1 VLLLPQ
7 VQKRKLEAERQRVKH
22 VIDKEEVA
30 IRALLVQNR
39 KRDAL
44 LCLKKKKWQENMM
57 TKLDESLLDV
67 EKALVDLQNTR
78 QNITMVK
85 VMRESNAVLR
95 RMQSEISADDVARMI
110 EETAEH
116 QAWLHEV
123 DSIFASSLEMDPNA
137 HRAIEDELAA
147 IERGLN
153 LESSGEIEL
162 PDVPTGPVVVK
173 KKRIDEEEPAAETE
187 TSPAMLP
194 A

>member
-1 VLLLPQ
+1 MLLLPQ

-95 RMQSEISADDVARMI
+95 RMQSEISADDVARMM

>member
-95 RMQSEISADDVARMI
+95 RMQSEISADDVARMM